1 MLSHSGPDNAAE
13 YDRVISFL
21 HSFDRFGILLGLEN
35 VRAMM
40 EALGN
45 PQKNLRVVHIA
56 GSNGKG
62 STASYINS
70 VAMAAGLKTGLYTS
84 PHLNDFRERIRI
96 NGRMASRQD
105 IIDSAMEVQRVYDPE
120 RTTFFEYTT
129 AMAFL
134 IMEDNDLDL
143 AVIEVGLGGRLDAT
157 NVVDPLV
164 TVITDIS
171 REHEDYLGFGIA
183 NVAREKAGIIKPG
196 VPLVTGASRKDARRV
211 ITDIARAL
219 GAPVREFGRDFL
231 GKPRGLRSMSYKSS
245 SMELCNIK
253 LGMFGSHQVKNAS
266 LALATIEELVSKGYS
281 ISDEAIRFGLGKTR
295 FPGRFEI
302 LAEKPDVIIDGAHTP
317 EGMRLLKSTLL
328 RLYPGKKPLLL
339 LGVLKDKN
347 YDILLRTICPAAGSV
362 VCVEPESDR
371 ALAAGDLAEIIRGLG
386 VPAER
391 ASDVREGYELL
402 RSRAAAEDVIV
413 ATGSLYM
420 IGEVRRACG
429 IHDDQLSP
437 MSEFSEI

>member
-1 MLSHSGPDNAAE
+1 MLFHSGPGNAAE
-13 YDRVISFL
+13 YNRVISFL

-35 VRAMM
+35 VRSLL
-40 EALGN
+40 EALRN
-45 PQKNLRVVHIA
+45 PQEKLKVVHIA

-96 NGRMASRQD
+96 NGCMVSRQD
-105 IIDSAMEVQRVYDPE
+105 IIDSAAQVQRVYDPE

-134 IMEDNDLDL
+134 IMEANNLDL

-157 NVVDPLV
+157 NVVDPMV

-171 REHEDYLGFGIA
+171 REHEDYLGFGISS
-183 NVAREKAGIIKPG
+183 VAKEKAGIIKPG
-196 VPLVTGASRKDARRV
+196 VPLITGASRKDARLV
-211 ITDIARAL
+211 ITDIAHSL
-219 GAPVREFGRDFL
+219 GAPTKEFGREFL
-231 GKPRGLRSMSYKSS
+231 GKPSGLGSMSYKSS
-245 SMELCNIK
+245 SMELRNLK
-253 LGMFGSHQVKNAS
+253 LGMFGSHQVKNAA
-266 LALATIEELVSKGYS
+266 LALATIEELILKGYP
-281 ISDEAIRFGLGKTR
+281 IGEEAMRSGLGTTR

-302 LAEKPDVIIDGAHTP
+302 LAKKPDVIIDGAHTP
-317 EGMRLLKSTLL
+317 EGMRLLKSTLQ
-328 RLYPGKKPLLL
+328 RLYPCKKPLLL
-339 LGVLKDKN
+339 LGMLKDKN
-347 YDILLRTICPAAGSV
+347 YDILVRTICPTAGFV
-362 VCVEPESDR
+362 VCVEPQSDR
-371 ALAAGDLAEIIRGLG
+371 ALAAGDLAQIIRGLG
-386 VPAER
+386 VPAEH
-391 ASDVREGYELL
+391 ASNVREGYGLL

-429 IHDDQLSP
+429 IDDDQLSP
-437 MSEFSEI
+437 ISEFSEI